1 MELSLKAAVL
11 TLAFAFLASTTV
23 FAKGGR
29 DDGDDVD
36 LLRGSQAWFMAES
49 AEHAIGR
56 LGLTDAAAAERLT
69 EVKVTIDT
77 ARTTT
82 QVELRT
88 ADQTLTSTCRMVDHA
103 SKSGTRIKK
112 EVICQ

>member
-1 MELSLKAAVL
+1 MDISLKMATLA
-11 TLAFAFLASTTV
+11 LAFAFLASTTV
-23 FAKGGR
+23 FAKGG
-29 DDGDDVD
+29 DDDDVD

-49 AEHAIGR
+49 SEHAIGK
-56 LGLTDAAAAERLT
+56 LNMNDAERLT

-82 QVELRT
+82 AVELRT
-88 ADQTLTSTCRMVDHA
+88 ADQVFTSTCRMVDHA
-103 SKSGTRIKK
+103 SKGGTRIKK